1 MVKKQKEEFKMG
13 TKNSNYSDCDFA
25 GWATKFNVLCADGR
39 IIKHG
44 AFNDIDGAK
53 IPLIYN
59 HIHDNLSDVL
69 GHAYMECRDEGVYA
83 YGYFNET
90 EQARIAKEAVQHGD
104 MDSLSI
110 WANHLKQVGP
120 YVEHGEIKELS
131 LVLAGANPG
140 AYIEDVALAH
150 GEMPNMS
157 DYEAN
162 IYSGEQLEIIHS
174 SDGNP
179 DMKTLQGIIGQL
191 NTILENSNKNIVAH
205 AIKDMPVDKK
215 DTTKDT
221 ETVKEVLDSMSD
233 TQYKVTYALVQ
244 DALDSSSKKD
254 DSTTTNSDNKEDKT
268 MPTIEHN
275 IFEKNAEGATLAHQD
290 MEKYNEAISD
300 GKRYGSLKESFLAHG
315 ITNVEYLF
323 PDAKTLNASPE
334 FISRN
339 QGWVDDVMNSVHH
352 TPFSRIKSVFA
363 DLREDEARAR
373 GYIKGKLKKEEVF
386 SLLKRTTTPQ
396 TIYKK
401 QKIDRDDIIDI
412 TDFDV
417 IIWLKSE
424 MRLMLNEE
432 IARAVLV
439 GDGRL
444 TSSDDHIK
452 EDSIRPI
459 WKDADLYTIKYAI
472 PITKESTAAEKANA
486 FIEACVRARIEYKG
500 SGNPKLFAPESII
513 TECLLLKDK
522 NGRTIYDNIDKL
534 ATACRASKIV
544 SVPVMENLTRVDKT
558 DTLTLQGIIVNL
570 QDYNIGADKGG
581 AINMFDDFD
590 IDYNAQKYLI
600 ETRIS
605 GALIKPLSAIAI
617 ETKIPTADLSK
628 ASAGSGTG
636 VSGN

>member
-1 MVKKQKEEFKMG
+1 MG
-13 TKNSNYSDCDFA
+13 IKNSNYSDCDFA

-53 IPLIYN
+53 IPLVYN

-90 EQARIAKEAVQHGD
+90 EQAQIAKEAVQHGD

-150 GEMPNMS
+150 GETPNMS

-174 SDGNP
+174 SDGNL
-179 DMKTLQGIIGQL
+179 DMKALQGIIGQL
-191 NTILENSNKNIVAH
+191 NTILDNSNKNIVSH
-205 AIKDMPVDKK
+205 AVKDTSVDK
-215 DTTKDT
+215 TKDT

-254 DSTTTNSDNKEDKT
+254 DNTPTNSDNKEDKT
-268 MPTIEHN
+268 MSTIEHN
-275 IFEKNAEGATLAHQD
+275 IFEKNAEGATLTHQD
-290 MEKYNEAISD
+290 MEKYNAAISE

-323 PDAKTLNASPE
+323 PDAKTLNVSPE

-339 QGWVDDVMNSVHH
+339 QGWVDDVMNDVHH

-401 QKIDRDDIIDI
+401 QKIDRDDVVDI
-412 TDFDV
+412 TEFDV
-417 IIWLKSE
+417 IVWLKTE
-424 MRLMLNEE
+424 MRMMLNEE
-432 IARAVLV
+432 IARAILI

-452 EDSIRPI
+452 EDNIRPI
-459 WKDADLYTIKYAI
+459 WKDADLYTIKYSI
-472 PITKESTAAEKANA
+472 PITKDTAAAEKASA
-486 FIEACVRARIEYKG
+486 FIEGCVRARVDYQG
-500 SGNPKLFAPESII
+500 SGNPKLYAPESTI

-522 NGRTIYDNIDKL
+522 NGRVIYDNIEKL
-534 ATACRASKIV
+534 ATACRVAKIV
-544 SVPVMENLTRVDKT
+544 SVPVMENQSRVDKT
-558 DTLTLQGIIVNL
+558 DTLALQGIIVNL

-581 AINMFDDFD
+581 AVNMFDDFD

-605 GALIKPLSAIAI
+605 GALTKPFSAIAI
-617 ETKIPTADLSK
+617 ETKIPTSDLSK
-628 ASAGSGTG
+628 STSGQG
-636 VSGN
+636 GN

>member
-1 MVKKQKEEFKMG
+1 MG

>member
-1 MVKKQKEEFKMG
+1 MG
-13 TKNSNYSDCDFA
+13 TKNSNYSDCDFS

-53 IPLIYN
+53 IPLVYN

-90 EQARIAKEAVQHGD
+90 EQAQIAKEAVQHGD

-150 GEMPNMS
+150 GETPNMS

-162 IYSGEQLEIIHS
+162 IYSGEQLEIMHS
-174 SDGNP
+174 SDGNL
-179 DMKTLQGIIGQL
+179 DMKALQGIIGQL
-191 NTILENSNKNIVAH
+191 NTILDDSNKNIVAH
-205 AIKDMPVDKK
+205 AVKDTSVDK
-215 DTTKDT
+215 TKDA

-254 DSTTTNSDNKEDKT
+254 DNTLTNSDNKEDKT
-268 MPTIEHN
+268 MQTIEHN
-275 IFEKNAEGATLAHQD
+275 IFEKNAEGTTLAHQD
-290 MEKYNEAISD
+290 MEKYNAAISE

-323 PDAKTLNASPE
+323 PDAKTLNVSPE

-339 QGWVDDVMNSVHH
+339 QGWIDDVMNDVHH

-401 QKIDRDDIIDI
+401 QKIDRDDVVDI
-412 TDFDV
+412 TEFDV
-417 IIWLKSE
+417 VVWLKTE
-424 MRLMLNEE
+424 MRMMLNEE
-432 IARAVLV
+432 IARAILI

-452 EDSIRPI
+452 EDNIRPI
-459 WKDADLYTIKYAI
+459 WKDADLYTIKYSI
-472 PITKESTAAEKANA
+472 PITKDTAAAEKASA
-486 FIEACVRARIEYKG
+486 FIEGCVRARVDYQG
-500 SGNPKLFAPESII
+500 SGNPKLYAPESTI

-522 NGRTIYDNIDKL
+522 NGRIMYDNIEKL
-534 ATACRASKIV
+534 ATACRVAKIV
-544 SVPVMENLTRVDKT
+544 SVPVMENQSRVDKT
-558 DTLTLQGIIVNL
+558 DTLALQGIIVNL

-628 ASAGSGTG
+628 ASS
-636 VSGN
+636 

>member
-1 MVKKQKEEFKMG
+1 MG
-13 TKNSNYSDCDFA
+13 AKRSKYADCDFK
-25 GWATKFNVLCADGR
+25 GWATKFGILCADGR
-39 IIKHG
+39 IIQHG
-44 AFNDIDGAK
+44 AFDDIDGAK
-53 IPLIYN
+53 VPLVYN
-59 HIHDNLSDVL
+59 HDHGNINSVL
-69 GHAYMECRDEGVYA
+69 GHAYMECRKDGVYA
-83 YGYFNET
+83 YGYFNGSDNG
-90 EQARIAKEAVQHGD
+90 QIAKDAVQHGD

-110 WANHLKQVGP
+110 WANHLQQRGP
-120 YVEHGEIKELS
+120 YVQHGEIKELS

-150 GEMPNMS
+150 GDTIDND
-157 DYEAN
+157 DYEAY
-162 IYSGEQLEIIHS
+162 IYSGEYLEIMHS
-174 SDGNP
+174 DEKGEDEVANKSIQDVVDTMTPEQKDAFYMAVGSALAEDPNA
-179 DMKTLQGIIGQL
+179 
-191 NTILENSNKNIVAH
+191 LEDEDEYEDEDEDEEDDH
-205 AIKDMPVDKK
+205 
-215 DTTKDT
+215 
-221 ETVKEVLDSMSD
+221 
-233 TQYKVTYALVQ
+233 
-244 DALDSSSKKD
+244 D
-254 DSTTTNSDNKEDKT
+254 DSEEYEEEDDDMGAIAHNLFEGNNTDNGDVLSHSE
-268 MPTIEHN
+268 MQEIIE
-275 IFEKNAEGATLAHQD
+275 
-290 MEKYNEAISD
+290 D
-300 GKRYGSLKESFLAHG
+300 GKRYGSMKESFLAHG
-315 ITNVEYLF
+315 ITNIEYLF
-323 PDAKTLNASPE
+323 PDAKNLNTPPE
-334 FISRN
+334 FIARD
-339 QGWVDDVMNSVHH
+339 QGWVTEVMNGVHH
-352 TPFSRIKSVFA
+352 TPFSRIKSTFA

-401 QKIDRDDIIDI
+401 QKIDRDDVIDI

-417 IIWLKSE
+417 IVWLKAE
-424 MRLMLNEE
+424 MRMMLNEE

-452 EDSIRPI
+452 EDSVRPI
-459 WKDADLYTIKYAI
+459 WKDADLYTIKYPIA
-472 PITKESTAAEKANA
+472 ITKETTAAEKATA

-522 NGRTIYDNIDKL
+522 NGRIIYDNIDKL
-534 ATACRASKIV
+534 ATACRVSKIV
-544 SVPVMENLTRVDKT
+544 SVPVMEGLTRVDKT
-558 DTLTLQGIIVNL
+558 DTLALQGIIVNL

>member
-1 MVKKQKEEFKMG
+1 MG

-69 GHAYMECRDEGVYA
+69 GHAYMECLDEGVYA

-205 AIKDMPVDKK
+205 SIKDMPVDKK

-412 TDFDV
+412 TDYDV

-452 EDSIRPI
+452 EDSVRPI
-459 WKDADLYTIKYAI
+459 WKDSDLYTIKYAI